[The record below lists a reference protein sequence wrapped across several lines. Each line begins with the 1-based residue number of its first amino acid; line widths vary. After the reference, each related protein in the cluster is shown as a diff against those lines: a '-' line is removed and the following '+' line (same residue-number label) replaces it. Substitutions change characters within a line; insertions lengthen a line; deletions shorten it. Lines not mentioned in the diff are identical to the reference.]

1 MTHRLSAEEGELRS
15 APALRSA
22 SVSLSVRPQTTWC
35 ASWGGRGGAEAGW
48 PGSLSES
55 RGLAPETPGDE
66 GRSQSRPPR
75 AQTQPGMKAAAPSR
89 ACGGTRGGVP
99 GTWWAGGEQMGGFL
113 SRQDKCHRLG
123 SGLRK

>member
-1 MTHRLSAEEGELRS
+1 MTHRLSAEEGELCS

-55 RGLAPETPGDE
+55 GGLAPETPEMRGAH
-66 GRSQSRPPR
+66 SQDPR
-75 AQTQPGMKAAAPSR
+75 
-89 ACGGTRGGVP
+89 V
-99 GTWWAGGEQMGGFL
+99 
-113 SRQDKCHRLG
+113 
-123 SGLRK
+123 LRHSPE